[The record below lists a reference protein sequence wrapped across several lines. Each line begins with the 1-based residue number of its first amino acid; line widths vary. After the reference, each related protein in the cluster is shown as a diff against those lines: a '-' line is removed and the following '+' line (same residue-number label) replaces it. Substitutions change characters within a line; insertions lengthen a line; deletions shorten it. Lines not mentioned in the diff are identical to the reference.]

1 MPTPNRD
8 HEHLAKLRDYYAGA
22 RRIPSQRRIAEL
34 IGFSKVAAGKFLDR
48 LEAHGFLDR
57 TPDDDAWVPARRFFE
72 RPLAQASVPA
82 GMPILAHDASGEPF
96 YIDEYLIRSPSNT
109 ALVPV
114 RGESMIDAGIHDGDI
129 AVIDRSLAPKTGN
142 FVIAIVDNEFTLKE
156 LAAERG
162 HFVLRPHNKAYPV
175 IRPKGSLE
183 IFGVMVGLV
192 RRYAAAASARQ
203 PAARRARSG

>member
-8 HEHLAKLRDYYAGA
+8 HEHLAKLRDYYAAA

-34 IGFSKVAAGKFLDR
+34 IGFSKVAAGKLLER
-48 LEAHGFLDR
+48 LEAQGFLDR
-57 TPDDDAWVPARRFFE
+57 TPDDDAWMPARRFFE
-72 RPLAQASVPA
+72 RPLAHASVPA
-82 GMPILAHDASGEPF
+82 GMPVLADDVGGEPF
-96 YIDEYLIRSPSNT
+96 YVDEYLIRSPSRT

-129 AVIDRSLAPKTGN
+129 AVIDRGLSAKAGD

-162 HFVLRPHNKAYPV
+162 HFVLRPRNKAFPV
-175 IRPKGSLE
+175 IRPRGTLE
-183 IFGVMVGLV
+183 IYGVMVGLV
-192 RRYAAAASARQ
+192 RRYATDTGARKSA
-203 PAARRARSG
+203 PRAVRA